1 MKIIHKLVLLI
12 AIGFIG
18 GVLISGIGLS
28 RLSALNDDMRAVM
41 NNTVPSFNVL
51 NTTNI
56 AFLELRMMMRQHV
69 LTQDAAEKQALESK
83 IADKGKFIND
93 TLAKYQPLI
102 ADATDEAMYRKVK
115 DEIEEYI
122 TQSVKTLE
130 FSRQHLD
137 QDAIRE
143 MNLLAGIAVDVSA
156 SLSEGVRYN
165 EQIAHATAEADEKNY
180 ESARW
185 MLIGTTTVTVGVLA
199 IIGWLIYL
207 QVHRGLDTA
216 QKTIGRIKDTLDFTL
231 RADVQGHDEISEVL
245 RNFNSLVQHLQGSL
259 KEILQ
264 RVDQVAST
272 SFKLQDTAG
281 RVSEGSSS
289 QNTST
294 SHMAASVEEMTV
306 SINHVG
312 DQAQMT
318 SQQSNEVGRKA
329 EAGQEVIEQTV
340 NDIHSIADAVEAA
353 AADIR
358 QLDEKSHEIA
368 NVIGIIS
375 SVAEQTNLLA
385 LNAAIEAARAGEQG
399 RGFAVVADEVRS
411 LAARTASST
420 KEINEMVSSI
430 QMVSSAAVKR
440 MEDAIE
446 RVAQGVQGAGAA
458 SATMEEIVR
467 VASESLALVADISNA
482 IREQGAAT
490 NSIAQQVENVALMVE
505 ENSQAANQTSEQA
518 NELASISDAMKQVVN
533 AYRL

>member
-165 EQIAHATAEADEKNY
+165 EQMAHATAEADEKNY

-289 QNTST
+289 QNAST

-353 AADIR
+353 AAYSG
-358 QLDEKSHEIA
+358 E
-368 NVIGIIS
+368 V
-375 SVAEQTNLLA
+375 EQ
-385 LNAAIEAARAGEQG
+385 
-399 RGFAVVADEVRS
+399 
-411 LAARTASST
+411 
-420 KEINEMVSSI
+420 
-430 QMVSSAAVKR
+430 
-440 MEDAIE
+440 
-446 RVAQGVQGAGAA
+446 
-458 SATMEEIVR
+458 
-467 VASESLALVADISNA
+467 
-482 IREQGAAT
+482 
-490 NSIAQQVENVALMVE
+490 
-505 ENSQAANQTSEQA
+505 
-518 NELASISDAMKQVVN
+518 
-533 AYRL
+533 